1 MTKHFLSVI
10 LLRLSFLMR
19 AIFRLI
25 RRQRGGGLGLS
36 KVIWFNRV
44 TSKWL
49 KSEDYMAGTKFYTQ
63 DQLEEAKLAL
73 ESLPDLTPN
82 KISRTELL
90 ESLKENII
98 SLAKSKGYT
107 ASEIKSALQ
116 MVDVSVS
123 EKAISEII
131 RASKNPVKKR
141 GKSPVKQVNNQSQ

>member
-1 MTKHFLSVI
+1 
-10 LLRLSFLMR
+10 
-19 AIFRLI
+19 
-25 RRQRGGGLGLS
+25 
-36 KVIWFNRV
+36 
-44 TSKWL
+44 
-49 KSEDYMAGTKFYTQ
+49 MAGTKFYTQ
-63 DQLEEAKLAL
+63 EQLDEAKLAL